1 MADSPPPPP
10 PPPPDDGPAPY
21 AFPRTESELPPR
33 PPSPPAKTAS
43 PEPAPAAVNPEE
55 MAQLEKVLQSDIG
68 VSILLTRLKQTIA
81 STKDFSSFLRKRS
94 AIEEEHAQGLK
105 KLARSVHDSAQRID
119 NRQGTLSASCDEIN
133 RIHDRMADH
142 GLQFALSL
150 QQMSDDLNELAAN
163 LERGRKHWKL
173 NGLNAEK
180 RMQDAESM
188 AEKAKAKYNSLAEQ
202 YDRART
208 GDTQHGKFGL
218 KGPKSA
224 AQHEQDLLRKV
235 QNSDSE
241 YASKV
246 QAAQGMKSDLIS
258 SQRPQAVRALQ
269 DLVAEGDSGLSLQ
282 IQKFATF
289 TEKLLLGNALC
300 VSPLKNG
307 VNANA
312 AGFKSLR
319 EVASEVDDE
328 KDFKSFV
335 LSHAPKIASGSTAI
349 KYEKHP
355 TLAAPPPQPAP
366 IHTVNQPS
374 AAPLPQAPPQ
384 LSGPPFNSTPPQ
396 SATSP
401 VQHQHSPH
409 SYQQPPQQ
417 LPQQLPYQPPYQPP
431 PPQQDPY
438 GMHQQA
444 PGQMPPQQQH
454 PQPQPYPPPGP
465 GPAHMPTQYRPYSP
479 VQQQQPP
486 PEHLSAA
493 RNGFGASPLSEEP
506 GPGPVFGMSLD
517 YLSHRD
523 QTAIP
528 MIVYQC
534 IQAIELFGLN
544 VEGIY
549 RLSGNANHIA
559 HLKALF
565 DHNFNLVDFTNP
577 ENFFHDINSV
587 AGLLK
592 QFFRELPDPLFMNQH
607 YAEFINAARID
618 DEEQR
623 RLALHALV
631 NNLPDTNYATLR
643 ALILHLNHVH
653 KRSNENRMNAGN
665 IAISFGLTLM
675 GSNAGHNV
683 ADSGWQARV
692 IETILLKAEEIFNTE

>member
-1 MADSPPPPP
+1 MTDSPPPDDRPT
-10 PPPPDDGPAPY
+10 PDAS
-21 AFPRTESELPPR
+21 PRTESELPPR
-33 PPSPPAKTAS
+33 PPSPPAKTVS

-94 AIEEEHAQGLK
+94 VIEEEHAQGLK

-119 NRQGTLSASCDEIN
+119 NRQGTLSVSCDEIN

-163 LERGRKHWKL
+163 LERGRKHWKQ

-180 RMQDAESM
+180 RVQDAENM

-208 GDTQHGKFGL
+208 GDAQHGKFGL

-246 QAAQGMKSDLIS
+246 QAVQGMKNELIS
-258 SQRPQAVRALQ
+258 NLRPQAVRALQ

-282 IQKFATF
+282 VQKFATF
-289 TEKLLLGNALC
+289 TEKLLLGNGLC

-335 LSHAPKIASGSTAI
+335 LSHASKIGSGSTEI

-355 TLAAPPPQPAP
+355 TLATPPPQPAP
-366 IHTVNQPS
+366 IQTVNQPS
-374 AAPLPQAPPQ
+374 PAPLPQAPPQ

-401 VQHQHSPH
+401 VHHQHSPH
-409 SYQQPPQQ
+409 SYQQPSQQ
-417 LPQQLPYQPPYQPP
+417 QPYQPPYQLP

-438 GMHQQA
+438 GMHEQA
-444 PGQMPPQQQH
+444 PGQMPPQQ
-454 PQPQPYPPPGP
+454 PQRQPYPPPGP

-486 PEHLSAA
+486 PETLSAA
-493 RNGFGASPLSEEP
+493 RNGFGADTSREPQEPDP
-506 GPGPVFGMSLD
+506 GPGPVFGQSLEA
-517 YLSHRD
+517 LFLRD

-549 RLSGNANHIA
+549 RLSGNASHIA

-565 DHNFNLVDFTNP
+565 DHNFKLVDFTNP

-592 QFFRELPDPLFMNQH
+592 QFFRELPDPLLMNKY
-607 YAEFINAARID
+607 YADFINAARID
-618 DEEQR
+618 DDYQR
-623 RLALHALV
+623 CLALHAAV
-631 NNLPDTNYATLR
+631 NNLPDAHYATLR
-643 ALILHLNHVH
+643 ALILHLSHVH
-653 KRSNENRMNAGN
+653 RRSDENRMNAGN

-692 IETILLKAEEIFNTE
+692 IEGILLNADTIFHTE

>member
-1 MADSPPPPP
+1 MTGSPPPPA
-10 PPPPDDGPAPY
+10 PPPPDDDGPAPDVS
-21 AFPRTESELPPR
+21 PRTESELPPR
-33 PPSPPAKTAS
+33 PPSPPAKTPS
-43 PEPAPAAVNPEE
+43 PDPAPAAVNPEE

-94 AIEEEHAQGLK
+94 VLEEEHAQGLK
-105 KLARSVHDSAQRID
+105 KLARSVHDSAQRTD
-119 NRQGTLSASCDEIN
+119 NRQGTLSTTCDEIN

-163 LERGRKHWKL
+163 LERGRKHWKQ

-180 RMQDAESM
+180 RVQDAESM

-208 GDTQHGKFGL
+208 GDTQHAKFGL

-235 QNSDSE
+235 QHSDSE

-246 QAAQGMKSDLIS
+246 QAAQGMKNELVS
-258 SQRPQAVRALQ
+258 SMRPQAVRALQ
-269 DLVAEGDSGLSLQ
+269 DLIAEGDSGLSLQ
-282 IQKFATF
+282 VQKFATF
-289 TEKLLLGNALC
+289 TEKLMLGNGLC
-300 VSPLKNG
+300 VSPLKHG
-307 VNANA
+307 VNANT

-335 LSHAPKIASGSTAI
+335 LSHASKIASGSTEI

-355 TLAAPPPQPAP
+355 TLATPPPQPAP
-366 IHTVNQPS
+366 IQTINQPS
-374 AAPLPQAPPQ
+374 TAPLPQVPPQ
-384 LSGPPFNSTPPQ
+384 LPGPSFDSTPPQ

-417 LPQQLPYQPPYQPP
+417 LPYQPPYQPP

-444 PGQMPPQQQH
+444 LGQMPPQQPH
-454 PQPQPYPPPGP
+454 PQPYQPPGS
-465 GPAHMPTQYRPYSP
+465 GPALMPAPYRAYSP

-486 PEHLSAA
+486 PEPLPAA
-493 RNGFGASPLSEEP
+493 RNGFGADPSPE
-506 GPGPVFGMSLD
+506 GRGPVFGVSLEVLFD
-517 YLSHRD
+517 RHK
-523 QTAIP
+523 TAIP

-549 RLSGNANHIA
+549 RLSGNATHIA
-559 HLKALF
+559 RLKAMF
-565 DHNFNLVDFTNP
+565 DHDFTQVDFKNP

-592 QFFRELPDPLFMNQH
+592 QFFRELPDPLFMNQY
-607 YAEFINAARID
+607 YADFINAARLD
-618 DEEQR
+618 DHDQR
-623 RLALHALV
+623 RNALHAAV
-631 NNLPDTNYATLR
+631 NNLPDANYATLR

-653 KRSNENRMNAGN
+653 QQSHENRMNAGN
-665 IAISFGLTLM
+665 IAISFGPTLM
-675 GSNAGHNV
+675 GSHAGHNV

-692 IETILLKAEEIFNTE
+692 IETILLNADVIFHSE

>member
-1 MADSPPPPP
+1 MTDS
-10 PPPPDDGPAPY
+10 PPPPDDGPAPD
-21 AFPRTESELPPR
+21 ASPRTESELPPR

-119 NRQGTLSASCDEIN
+119 NRQGTLSSSCDEIN

-150 QQMSDDLNELAAN
+150 QQMSDDLNELATN
-163 LERGRKHWKL
+163 LDRGRKHWKQ

-180 RMQDAESM
+180 RVQDAESM

-208 GDTQHGKFGL
+208 GDAQHGKFGL

-246 QAAQGMKSDLIS
+246 QAAQGMKNELIS
-258 SQRPQAVRALQ
+258 SLRPQAVRALQ

-282 IQKFATF
+282 MQKFATF
-289 TEKLLLGNALC
+289 TEKLLLGNGLC

-307 VNANA
+307 VNPNA

-335 LSHAPKIASGSTAI
+335 LSHASKIASGSTEI

-355 TLAAPPPQPAP
+355 TLATPPPQPTP
-366 IHTVNQPS
+366 IQTINQPS
-374 AAPLPQAPPQ
+374 AAPLPQVPPQ
-384 LSGPPFNSTPPQ
+384 LPGPSFNSTPPQ
-396 SATSP
+396 PATSP
-401 VQHQHSPH
+401 VQQQHSPH
-409 SYQQPPQQ
+409 SYQHP
-417 LPQQLPYQPPYQPP
+417 PQQLPYQPPYQPP
-431 PPQQDPY
+431 PPQHDPY

-444 PGQMPPQQQH
+444 PRQMPPQQ
-454 PQPQPYPPPGP
+454 PQPQPYPPPGF
-465 GPAHMPTQYRPYSP
+465 GPTHMPTQYRAYSQA
-479 VQQQQPP
+479 QQLQPP
-486 PEHLSAA
+486 PERLSTA
-493 RNGFGASPLSEEP
+493 RNGFGADTSLERH
-506 GPGPVFGMSLD
+506 GPVFGMSLQALFD
-517 YLSHRD
+517 RD
-523 QTAIP
+523 KTAIP
-528 MIVYQC
+528 KIVYEC

-565 DHNFNLVDFTNP
+565 DENFHQIDFTNP

-592 QFFRELPDPLFMNQH
+592 QFFRELPDPLFMNEY

-618 DEEQR
+618 DDDQR
-623 RLALHALV
+623 RLALHAAV
-631 NNLPDTNYATLR
+631 NKLPDANYATLR

-653 KRSNENRMNAGN
+653 KRSDENRMNAGN

-692 IETILLKAEEIFNTE
+692 IESIMMNADEIFHTE